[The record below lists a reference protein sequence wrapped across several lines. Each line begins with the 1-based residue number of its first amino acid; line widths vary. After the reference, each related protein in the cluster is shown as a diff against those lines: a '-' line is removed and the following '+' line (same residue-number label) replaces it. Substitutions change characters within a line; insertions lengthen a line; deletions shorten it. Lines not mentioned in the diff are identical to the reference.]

1 MKNPDFN
8 KIVTASI
15 NAAHLFSISGML
27 NAEFPGH
34 NAEVFGQQCFAQ
46 VGAQGVDL
54 PDQLD
59 REHYDMLLS
68 QKIDFSIPICAVLDI
83 CEMML
88 DLKNSTEDK
97 AKKSS
102 VQFLMGEWNSFPLA
116 AAEYLLGD
124 EKEPKRFDELG
135 PESLN

>member
-1 MKNPDFN
+1 MTNPDLN
-8 KIVTASI
+8 KIISAPI

-34 NAEVFGQQCFAQ
+34 NAEVFSQQCFMQ
-46 VGAQGVDL
+46 VTASGVDL

-59 REHYDMLLS
+59 RTHYNQLLLTTV
-68 QKIDFSIPICAVLDI
+68 DFAIPVCAILDI

-88 DLKNSTEDK
+88 EAK
-97 AKKSS
+97 ATTDDESKKTSIT
-102 VQFLMGEWNSFPLA
+102 FLMGEWNSFPIA
-116 AAEYLLGD
+116 AAEYLLED
-124 EKEPKRFDELG
+124 EKPTRRFDELG

>member
-34 NAEVFGQQCFAQ
+34 NADVFCGQCIAQ
-46 VGAQGVDL
+46 VEANGIDL
-54 PDQLD
+54 PDPMD
-59 REHYDMLLS
+59 EEDYDMLLS
-68 QKIDFSIPICAVLDI
+68 HTVDFSIPICAILDI

-88 DLKNSTEDK
+88 ELKNRTEDK

-102 VQFLMGEWNSFPLA
+102 VKFLMGEWNSFPLG

-124 EKEPKRFDELG
+124 EKPTRRYDELG